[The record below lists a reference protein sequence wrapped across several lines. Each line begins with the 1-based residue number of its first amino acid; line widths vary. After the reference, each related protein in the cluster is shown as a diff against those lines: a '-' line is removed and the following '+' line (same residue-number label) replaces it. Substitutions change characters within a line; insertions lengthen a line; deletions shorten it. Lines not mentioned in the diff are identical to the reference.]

1 MIKIAICDDHNI
13 ICSQIEEIILNYSKK
28 ISCKIEIDVF
38 YSGEKLIEAMNNG
51 ENYDLIFLDI
61 ELELLN
67 GVQAARIIRDEIKN
81 ERTQIIFISGNDSY
95 ALELFEVR
103 PLNFLIKPLSTEKIE
118 ATINKAI
125 KLIKTNNQFFEFSFS
140 KYTYKV
146 LYSDILYFE
155 SEGKKVNII
164 TTSGRYEFYAKL
176 QNIEK
181 SLKESDFLNIHKS
194 YLINYIHV
202 IEYNYEY
209 VVMSNGIK
217 LAISQ
222 QNRKDIRNSLL
233 SRKQRRKFPC

>member
-1 MIKIAICDDHNI
+1 MLKIAICDDHNI
-13 ICSQIEEIILNYSKK
+13 ICSQIEQVILDYAKRTSK
-28 ISCKIEIDVF
+28 KIEIDVF
-38 YSGEKLIEAMNNG
+38 YTGEKLVEAMHDG
-51 ENYDLIFLDI
+51 EDYDLIFLDI
-61 ELELLN
+61 ELEMIS

-81 ERTQIIFISGNDSY
+81 ERTQIIFISGKESY

-103 PLNFLIKPLSTEKIE
+103 PLNFLIKPLSSEKIE
-118 ATINKAI
+118 NTINKAI
-125 KLIKTNNQFFEFSFS
+125 ELMKNNKQYFEFSFG

-146 LYSDILYFE
+146 LYSDIIYFE
-155 SEGKKVNII
+155 SKGKKITIV
-164 TTSGRYEFYAKL
+164 TTSGKYEFYAKL

-181 SLKESDFLNIHKS
+181 DLQEFDFLNIHKS

-233 SRKQRRKFPC
+233 NRKQRRKLPC